1 MTVFCL
7 HSSAQPRCPG
17 PSVLQPSHLG
27 WHLLASSPPGSPPQ
41 SPSPLS
47 CYHSSR
53 TPCPFFPKLV
63 LGKISLYS
71 TPQSSLG
78 LFLESFVPPVPQL
91 IQVSRLGL
99 YAPPPPL
106 LRRPDLLRVFC
117 GAALPPSRCAPPYAR
132 LPGSR
137 LQGYPATSPGSASS
151 SRLPFLSCACGE
163 GGRGLGPPGEIVSP
177 ASLVLS
183 VLVHPFVSLACLPF
197 PCPVSFP
204 FSPAL

>member
-7 HSSAQPRCPG
+7 LSSAQPRCPG
-17 PSVLQPSHLG
+17 LSVLQRSHLG
-27 WHLLASSPPGSPPQ
+27 WLLLASSPPGSPPQ
-41 SPSPLS
+41 PPS

-53 TPCPFFPKLV
+53 TPCTFFPKLV
-63 LGKISLYS
+63 LSKISLFID
-71 TPQSSLG
+71 SSVLVR
-78 LFLESFVPPVPQL
+78 FVSGIFCSPLPQL

-106 LRRPDLLRVFC
+106 SGGQTCC
-117 GAALPPSRCAPPYAR
+117 GSSAEPPSLLLAAPLPTPGCLALVSKVTQR
-132 LPGSR
+132 LHRALLP
-137 LQGYPATSPGSASS
+137 LPAS
-151 SRLPFLSCACGE
+151 PFLSCACGE
-163 GGRGLGPPGEIVSP
+163 GGRGLGPPGEIVPP

-183 VLVHPFVSLACLPF
+183 LLVHPFVSFACLPF